1 MIGTKLADRYEILA
15 ELGRGG
21 MGVVYRAKDPVLNRE
36 VAVKLIPPG
45 NLTKDAE
52 ERFQREAQIVAQM
65 DHPSIVPIYDFGRHE
80 GALFFVMPVLPG
92 TNLRSLLR
100 EGSLRL
106 GDVLDIGTQVADAL
120 DYSHGRGIVHRD
132 IKPENIMTARDDGG
146 HVRARVMDFGLAVA
160 SAEDRLTKTGTLVGT
175 VAYFSPEQ
183 VTSRAF
189 DGRTDTYA
197 LGTVLYECLAGE
209 PPFAGEV
216 QAVLYRIVHELPQS
230 LRAVGADV
238 GEELQEIVF
247 QCLSK
252 DPEKRPRKAGHLAEA
267 LKRYRGKLHEDE
279 YTRSV
284 MLTASRMVARPQ
296 AAASLFVGRER
307 EIAEMQRLLHAAV
320 AGECQFAVVAGEPG
334 TGKSRLVEQIASL
347 ARARKIR
354 VLEGRFVEQD
364 RASAHQG
371 FCELI
376 QDYFRGRD
384 SGSSATSRP
393 EFTDL
398 AADLIALFPVLSEL
412 GELRSTATGE
422 AGKPAGD
429 ARKAEDKTAVFE
441 LLARTLTR
449 LAQGKPLL
457 LVLENL
463 HSADTSIEA
472 LQYIVRRLAPTPTL
486 IIGTYR
492 QTEVAKGH
500 PLLRMLDSFAGAP
513 RFASLTLG
521 PLSPSEHRALVESVT
536 GAPSL
541 APELAERLYQA
552 TEGNPFFTKE
562 LVRSLVDSGGIAP
575 DDTGALRLSGAA
587 ELSADALPA
596 TIQQAVEKRIER
608 LTDEVRDVLST
619 ASVLGRSFDSRDLE
633 QLTEDTKGLD
643 DAMDRLLRDGIL
655 EEERGSRGDRM
666 AFSSGIVRDVLY
678 NGLSRRNR
686 RSLHRRY
693 AEILEK
699 QNEDRLE
706 LVYPELVHHFSQGD
720 VPEKTVEYGLKLA
733 EKSLEAFSPEEA
745 TRAAKATLEF
755 LEDKGW
761 RGDRALSGE
770 ARLLLAQAS
779 QMAGGLDGAIH
790 EAELAVRIFEKEKR
804 LDRAVA
810 ATLAAADAAW
820 QGRRADET
828 RRWVE
833 RGIDTAAA
841 AGGSAHLGKLMA
853 LAITVANLRGEY
865 QRAAA
870 YQTQLDRLS
879 AQEKEKSVPL
889 LQGGRLVVAMANPTP
904 SNDPAVSQTI
914 EEQEVLA
921 NVFETLLTTDGE
933 GGLAPGLAE
942 EWELLDGGSRARLRL
957 RSGVRFSDGAPLTAA
972 IVKSSLSR
980 AIRVRPEGTPAA
992 LGPIRGAAE
1001 YRDQRV
1007 EDVAGI
1013 RALSEDRLEIEL
1025 VEALPIYPALLTDAL
1040 TGIVHAVPGAPGQA
1054 QSLLGTG
1061 PFRITQRTA
1070 DRVILERNPNDWK
1083 QDRPH
1088 LDSVEFRTSLSAS
1101 AIASGLKSGEIE
1113 LARDLLPQDL
1123 EAILREPR
1131 LRAGLVE
1138 VPKKNTYFAVFNCR
1152 ASGAIASAAV
1162 RRALAGVVRS
1172 QDFVWSTLGRFAL
1185 PATGLIPPGT
1195 LGHDPGR
1202 RRTLLTAEAARAGL
1216 ESAGVALPLSLKAT
1230 VHPILQDRYRA
1241 LADALF
1247 SRWREL
1253 GVSIE
1258 PGMSSMSAYL
1268 ETWQNPGEFDVM
1280 VARWN
1285 ADYDDPDD
1293 FTFGLFHSKASLLRG
1308 WFSSPDADRI
1318 LEEARGETRRSAREA
1333 LYRRFEQLLFE
1344 EAVVIPLF
1352 HDVDYR
1358 IASPNVRGV
1367 TLRSTPPF
1375 VDYAAIGKIA
1385 AGASLPASGRVGG
1398 ALTVPIAGAI
1408 HSLDPLLIATNEQ
1421 TETLTSVFE
1430 TLTRIVEGARIAPWL
1445 VSHFEPEDGGLRYR
1459 FHLRRGTL
1467 FHDGRSLTARDV
1479 RFSFERLLQH
1489 PDSETP
1495 WLLSPIRGAQNV
1507 LRGERA
1513 DLEGFHIVSP
1523 TEFVIELEK
1532 PISFFPA
1539 IVSFSSTSILPEGT
1553 SAPAGNW
1560 RTGAAGTGPFRI
1572 VRFEPGRR
1580 LDLER
1585 NPAYWR
1591 EGYPRAE
1598 TLSYRMGTRSEEVMS
1613 EFLAGRLSIASDL
1626 LPADVETLR
1635 HDPRFA
1641 SSYRESPRLSTYYLA
1656 FNCRRGPMA
1665 DASLRR
1671 WVSNRV
1677 EESGITRK
1685 TLGKI
1690 GIPASGLIP
1699 PGLLGHVPVSERRRA
1714 PEQAIAAAP
1723 ARVEL
1728 TAALHPVFS
1737 AEYAGF
1743 GKAILSVL
1751 AESGLVIQVVGKTM
1765 EEYLALSNAGE
1776 TDLDIGRWIADYP
1789 DADTFIYGI
1798 LHARDGSLGRFL
1810 GRADLDALAER
1821 GRTEADPS
1829 VRDGVYR
1836 EVEDIVFRE
1845 RLLHPLFHEQVYRFA
1860 RPEVEGLSVSLSAPH
1875 VDYANLKVRD

>member
-1 MIGTKLADRYEILA
+1 MIGTKLAERYEILA

-21 MGVVYRAKDPVLNRE
+21 MGVVYRAKDAVLNRE
-36 VAVKLIPPG
+36 IAVKLIPPA

-65 DHPSIVPIYDFGRHE
+65 DHPGIVPIYDFGRHE

-120 DYSHGRGIVHRD
+120 DYSHGRGVVHRD

-146 HVRARVMDFGLAVA
+146 HVRARVMDFGLALA

-189 DGRTDTYA
+189 DGRTDIYA

-247 QCLSK
+247 GCLAK
-252 DPEKRPRKAGHLAEA
+252 DPDKRPRKAGHLAEA

-296 AAASLFVGRER
+296 AAASLFVGREK

-334 TGKSRLVEQIASL
+334 TGKSRLVEQIANL

-364 RASAHQG
+364 RAFAHQG

-376 QDYFRGRD
+376 QDYFRGKEP
-384 SGSSATSRP
+384 GSSAAARP

-398 AADLIALFPVLSEL
+398 AQDLVSLFPVLSEL
-412 GELRSTATGE
+412 GELRSAVTGE
-422 AGKPAGD
+422 AGKAAVD

-457 LVLENL
+457 IVLENL

-486 IIGTYR
+486 IVGTYR

-513 RFASLTLG
+513 RFLSLTLG
-521 PLSPSEHRALVESVT
+521 PLSPSEHRALVQSVAD
-536 GAPSL
+536 APSL
-541 APELAERLYQA
+541 APDLAERLYQA

-575 DDTGALRLSGAA
+575 DDTGALSLSGAA

-608 LTDEVRDVLST
+608 LSDEVRDVLST

-633 QLTEDTKGLD
+633 ELAEDAKGLD
-643 DAMDRLLRDGIL
+643 DAVDQLLRDGIL

-699 QNEDRLE
+699 QNADRLE

-720 VPEKTVEYGLKLA
+720 VPEKTVEYGLRLA

-779 QMAGGLDGAIH
+779 QMSGGLDGAIH
-790 EAELAVRIFEKEKR
+790 EAELAVRIFEREKR
-804 LDRAVA
+804 LERAVA
-810 ATLAAADAAW
+810 AMLAAAEAAW

-833 RGIDTAAA
+833 RGIETAAA
-841 AGGSAHLGKLMA
+841 AGGSVHLGKLMA
-853 LAITVANLRGEY
+853 LAITVANLRGEH

-870 YQTQLDRLS
+870 YQAQLNRLS
-879 AQEKEKSVPL
+879 AVEKEEAVPL
-889 LQGGRLVVAMANPTP
+889 SAGGRLVVAMANPVP
-904 SNDPAVSQTI
+904 ANEPAVSQTI
-914 EEQEVLA
+914 EEQEVLGG
-921 NVFETLLTTDGE
+921 VFETLLTTDGE

-942 EWELLDGGSRARLRL
+942 EWELLDRGFRARLRL
-957 RSGVRFSDGAPLTAA
+957 RSGVLFSDGTPLTAA
-972 IVKSSLSR
+972 AVKSSLER
-980 AIRVRPEGTPAA
+980 AIRVRPIGTPAA
-992 LGPIRGAAE
+992 LGAVRGAVDHREGRAGE
-1001 YRDQRV
+1001 I
-1007 EDVAGI
+1007 AGI
-1013 RALSEDRLEIEL
+1013 RVLADDRLEIEL
-1025 VEALPIYPALLTDAL
+1025 VEALPIYPAFLTDAL
-1040 TGIVHAVPGAPGQA
+1040 TGIVHAVPGAPGEA
-1054 QSLLGTG
+1054 ERLLGTG
-1061 PFRITQRTA
+1061 PFRVDRHTT

-1083 QDRPH
+1083 ENRPH

-1101 AIASGLKSGEIE
+1101 AIASGLRSGEIE

-1131 LRAGLVE
+1131 LSAGLVE
-1138 VPKKNTYFAVFNCR
+1138 VPKKNTYFVVFNCK
-1152 ASGAIASAAV
+1152 ASACANAAV

-1202 RRTLLTAEAARAGL
+1202 RRPLMAK
-1216 ESAGVALPLSLKAT
+1216 ESARREIESSGVSLPLSLRAT
-1230 VHPILQDRYRA
+1230 VHPILQDRYRT
-1241 LADALF
+1241 LADAVF
-1247 SRWREL
+1247 GRWREL
-1253 GVSIE
+1253 GAPVTAGT
-1258 PGMSSMSAYL
+1258 PSMAEYL
-1268 ETWQNPGEFDVM
+1268 ETWEKPAGFDLM
-1280 VARWN
+1280 MARWN
-1285 ADYDDPDD
+1285 ANYDDPDD
-1293 FTFGLFHSKASLLRG
+1293 FTFGLFHSRASLLRG
-1308 WFSSPDADRI
+1308 WYSSPEADKI

-1333 LYRRFEQLLFE
+1333 LYRRFEQLLLE

-1358 IASPNVRGV
+1358 IASPKVRGV
-1367 TLRSTPPF
+1367 ALRSTPPF
-1375 VDYAAIGKIA
+1375 INYAEVGKVA
-1385 AGASLPASGRVGG
+1385 AGVALPAGRRVGG
-1398 ALTVPIAGAI
+1398 TITVPIPGAV
-1408 HSLDPLLIATNEQ
+1408 HSLDPVLIGTNEQ

-1445 VSHFEPEDGGLRYR
+1445 VSDFEAEDGGLRYR

-1479 RFSFERLLQH
+1479 RFSFEHLLQRV
-1489 PDSETP
+1489 DAETR
-1495 WLLSPIRGAQNV
+1495 WLLSPIRGAQAV
-1507 LRGERA
+1507 LQGERT
-1513 DLEGFHIVSP
+1513 DLEGFHLLSP

-1539 IVSFSSTSILPEGT
+1539 IVSFPSTSILPEGT
-1553 SAPAGNW
+1553 SAPAGSW

-1585 NPAYWR
+1585 NPGYWR
-1591 EGYPRAE
+1591 DGYPRAE
-1598 TLSYRMGTRSEEVMS
+1598 TLSFRMATRSGEVMS
-1613 EFLAGRLSIASDL
+1613 EFVAGRLSIASDL

-1656 FNCRRGPMA
+1656 FNCRRGPLA
-1665 DASLRR
+1665 DAGLRH
-1671 WVSNRV
+1671 WIADRV
-1677 EESGITRK
+1677 DASGVARK
-1685 TLGKI
+1685 TLGRI

-1699 PGLLGHVPVSERRRA
+1699 PGLLGHVPAAERPPLR
-1714 PEQAIAAAP
+1714 PDAAGPPP
-1723 ARVEL
+1723 AGVEL
-1728 TAALHPVFS
+1728 TAALHPVLA
-1737 AEYAGF
+1737 AEYAAF
-1743 GKAILSVL
+1743 GKALLSVL
-1751 AESGLVIQVVGKTM
+1751 EEAGLAIRVIGKTM
-1765 EEYLALSNAGE
+1765 EEYLELSNAGQ

-1798 LHARDGSLGRFL
+1798 LHSRDGSLGRFL
-1810 GRADLDALAER
+1810 GRPDLDALATR

-1860 RPEVEGLSVSLSAPH
+1860 RPEVEGLTVSLSAPH
-1875 VDYANLKVRD
+1875 VDYANLRVRD